1 MPSRNEFLRH
11 PVDSIA
17 HTFQLVKVST
27 YENSVKVDAKRK
39 NNVNDIQKRNTYR
52 KAHGIED
59 KQGLGPWMP
68 VEEKLRLYEGQPS
81 GAMLEPQDRKNS
93 EAVADFEGKK
103 EPVKKW
109 LGIW

>member
-1 MPSRNEFLRH
+1 MPSRNDFLWH
-11 PVDSIA
+11 PLDSIA

-39 NNVNDIQKRNTYR
+39 DNVNDIQKRNTYR

-68 VEEKLRLYEGQPS
+68 VEEKLRLYESQPA
-81 GAMLEPQDRKNS
+81 GAKI
-93 EAVADFEGKK
+93 EAQHGKDFPAVTEFEAKK
-103 EPVKKW
+103 RPVKKW